1 MVGSHAFRGDYP
13 FLNRGIIQRT
23 LKDYI
28 PKKQEQTR
36 QQEKSFSNKGRDE
49 KALSTMRL

>member
-13 FLNRGIIQRT
+13 FLDRGIIQRI

-28 PKKQEQTR
+28 PKKKEQAP
-36 QQEKSFSNKGRDE
+36 QQEKFFKQGS
-49 KALSTMRL
+49 